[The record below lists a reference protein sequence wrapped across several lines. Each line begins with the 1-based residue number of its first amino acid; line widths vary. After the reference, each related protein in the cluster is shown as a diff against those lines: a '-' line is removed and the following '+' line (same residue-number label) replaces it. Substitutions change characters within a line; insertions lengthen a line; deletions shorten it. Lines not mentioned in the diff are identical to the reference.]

1 MDRAAIANASLSAN
15 LTSSKALE
23 FRDRIIATNKTLF
36 QLKAELS
43 SVHPVPPNLILSMN
57 ATLNR
62 LESEAIQNQALIN
75 MTQQLIQQLEV
86 SAKQLEDKYVTLQ
99 QQRDLLQQILNNLSN
114 LDCRKQY
121 S

>member
-15 LTSSKALE
+15 LSSSKTLE
-23 FRDRIIATNKTLF
+23 FRDRIIAANKTLF

-43 SVHPVPPNLILSMN
+43 SIHPVPPTRFSSMN
-57 ATLNR
+57 STLNR
-62 LESEAIQNQALIN
+62 LESEATQNQALIN